1 MILAQRSLC
10 DLGSGIMKGI
20 MKRINHSDMTHYFI
34 ALLTR
39 KKTERENL
47 IKQLPI
53 SYIKSCNKFME
64 ENSMAAQIYRFKPIK
79 EWRKARKDFEENGY
93 PWLTKKY

>member
-1 MILAQRSLC
+1 
-10 DLGSGIMKGI
+10 

-34 ALLTR
+34 AAYD
-39 KKTERENL
+39 KKIN
-47 IKQLPI
+47 QLPI

-64 ENSMAAQIYRFKPIK
+64 ENSIAAQIYRFTSIR

-93 PWLTKKY
+93 PWINWEKRKKNKK